1 MYAKDNKMFDFED
14 EKTNDSDSDVSNS
27 DESGPSPPTE
37 EHKETIDKKS
47 FKNKVFAH
55 FKK

>member
-1 MYAKDNKMFDFED
+1 MFDFED